1 MHWKDW
7 YWSWNSNTLAT
18 WCKEL
23 THWKRPRCW
32 ERLKAG
38 EGGDREWVGWMAS
51 PTQWTWV
58 WVGSGS
64 WWWTEKS
71 GMVQSMGSLRVRH
84 DWATKMNW
92 AGPEPTKF
100 LCPWDSPGKD
110 NEVSCDF
117 PSPGDLCQPGVQ
129 LMSLSLLLWEVI
141 CLFVC
146 LILAPSGKSSWLIFC
161 SINSALKLDLL
172 LNLLLYANTVSYSSS
187 ANCLDIFEL
196 ILLLLF
202 TQREW
207 YS

>member
-92 AGPEPTKF
+92 TGPEPTKF

-146 LILAPSGKSSWLIFC
+146 LFNSSAIWQVLMT
-161 SINSALKLDLL
+161 
-172 LNLLLYANTVSYSSS
+172 NLLFY
-187 ANCLDIFEL
+187 
-196 ILLLLF
+196 
-202 TQREW
+202 
-207 YS
+207 